1 MSVHL
6 EDEVSEAKQRR
17 WLRQLAEV
25 VGETIRAE
33 VPEAE
38 RLASVRAFCAV
49 LTATT
54 LEIGH
59 LMEAPG
65 ATRP

>member
-1 MSVHL
+1 MHL
-6 EDEVSEAKQRR
+6 KDEVSEAKQRR
-17 WLRQLAEV
+17 WLRHLAEV

-49 LTATT
+49 LTATA

-59 LMEAPG
+59 LLETPG
-65 ATRP
+65 ATRS